1 MIDDSER
8 RFVMVLAAAIGGSV
22 VSLGLLPW
30 KQMTNPERFIA
41 FVGGMACGVFGAP
54 WIARLM
60 DVSMADLSEKCGV
73 VFFGAVF
80 GLILMPSLQ
89 IRLRKLLGLKT
100 EEGA

>member
-1 MIDDSER
+1 MIDENER
-8 RFVMVLAAAIGGSV
+8 RAIMVVAAAIGGSV

-30 KQMTNPERFIA
+30 KQMTNPERIIA
-41 FVGGMACGVFGAP
+41 FIGGIACGVFGAP

-60 DVSMADLSEKCGV
+60 NISMADLSEKCGV

-89 IRLRKLLGLKT
+89 TRLRKLLGLKT